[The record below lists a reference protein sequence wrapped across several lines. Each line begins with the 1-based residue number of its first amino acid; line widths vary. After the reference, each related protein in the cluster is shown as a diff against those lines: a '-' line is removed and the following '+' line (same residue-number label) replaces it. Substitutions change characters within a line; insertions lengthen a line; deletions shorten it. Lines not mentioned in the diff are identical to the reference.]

1 MTTNTWASDP
11 ANAVDTTHTADI
23 PEVSVTSNTHPD
35 NSLEV
40 AELTGHEGAVATGG
54 YNDCAGA
61 GNDEDAAGV
70 AAHEDAAGAV
80 NHEDATGGT
89 NHEDTAA
96 AADSED
102 TADALLDADLFETLI
117 QDFNCSSTPGPD
129 QPTPPDQPPADGSQ
143 PSDPAPPP
151 PAHIEYGDSD
161 SPTVVVDHFPHGN
174 PGAPISEAHQGRH
187 IYQTSQDLFG
197 PSLWAPFRSQRD
209 WQIAHWA
216 KTRGPTSSAL
226 GELLA
231 IPNVRARLL
240 FDNLCY

>member
-1 MTTNTWASDP
+1 M
-11 ANAVDTTHTADI
+11 
-23 PEVSVTSNTHPD
+23 SNTHPD
-35 NSLEV
+35 NCLEV
-40 AELTGHEGAVATGG
+40 AELTGHAGAVAAGG
-54 YNDCAGA
+54 YNNSAGV
-61 GNDEDAAGV
+61 GDNEDTAGV
-70 AAHEDAAGAV
+70 AAHEVAAGAV

-102 TADALLDADLFETLI
+102 TADALLDADIFESLV
-117 QDFNCSSTPGPD
+117 QNFNCSSTPGPI
-129 QPTPPDQPPADGSQ
+129 QPTPPDQTPADGSQ

-187 IYQTSQDLFG
+187 IYQMSQDLFG
-197 PSLWAPFRSQRD
+197 PSLWAPFCSQRD

-226 GELLA
+226 GDLLA
-231 IPNVRARLL
+231 IPNVRMQLL
-240 FDNLCY
+240 FGILCY